1 MKIKDRYRGDIMTEE
16 QLLELA
22 EEIYQQSF
30 EANTFYEIMMQIERE
45 QVEYLDE
52 IRVSPAFYSYI
63 YNSLVVSTFAVVSKL
78 YDKTTNKNVIS
89 VKKLLDRCME
99 YKKFS
104 TELTVDGPTPE
115 AFFKSKKQEY
125 ERFEKNNSLDSL
137 YTQRDKIYSHNTK
150 QAMRNM
156 DKLIEENPLRR
167 EQIKQFIDFS
177 LELSRAVIV
186 YLTGTLKA
194 SSPSNI
200 SDLKHT
206 LRLVRLGN
214 EYKETY
220 ISEKLRE

>member
-1 MKIKDRYRGDIMTEE
+1 MTEEQIQE

-45 QVEYLDE
+45 QMEYFDE

-78 YDKTTNKNVIS
+78 YDKTTHRNVIS
-89 VKKLLDRCME
+89 VKKLLDRCIE
-99 YKKFS
+99 YKNFS
-104 TELTVDGPTPE
+104 TELTVGGPTPE
-115 AFFKSKKQEY
+115 VFFESKKQEY
-125 ERFEKNNSLDSL
+125 ERFEKNKSLDSL

-177 LELSRAVIV
+177 LGLSRAVIV

-214 EYKETY
+214 KYKEIYNSKELT
-220 ISEKLRE
+220 E

>member
-30 EANTFYEIMMQIERE
+30 EANNFYEIMMQLERE
-45 QVEYLDE
+45 KVEYFDE
-52 IRVSPAFYSYI
+52 MRASSAFYSFI

-78 YDKTTNKNVIS
+78 YEKTTHKDAIS
-89 VKKLLDRCME
+89 VKKFLDRCME
-99 YKKFS
+99 YKPFS
-104 TELTVDGPTPE
+104 TELTVNGPAPKS
-115 AFFKSKKQEY
+115 FFKSKKQEY
-125 ERFEKNNSLDSL
+125 EQFEKNNSLDWL

-150 QAMRNM
+150 KAMKNM
-156 DKLIEENPLRR
+156 DKLIEENPLRK

-177 LELSRAVIV
+177 LELSQAAIV

-194 SSPSNI
+194 SSVANI
-200 SDLKHT
+200 SDLKNT
-206 LRLVRLGN
+206 LMLVRIGN

-220 ISEKLRE
+220 ISEKLHE

>member
-1 MKIKDRYRGDIMTEE
+1 MTEE

-30 EANTFYEIMMQIERE
+30 EANNFYEIMMQLERE
-45 QVEYLDE
+45 KVEYIDE
-52 IRVSPAFYSYI
+52 MRVSSAFYHFI
-63 YNSLVVSTFAVVSKL
+63 NNSLVVSTFAVVSKL
-78 YDKTTNKNVIS
+78 YDKTTNSNAIS
-89 VKKLLDRCME
+89 VKKFLDRCME
-99 YKKFS
+99 YKNFS
-104 TELTVDGPTPE
+104 TELTVSGPAPE

-125 ERFEKNNSLDSL
+125 EQFEKNNSLAWL

-150 QAMRNM
+150 KAMKNM